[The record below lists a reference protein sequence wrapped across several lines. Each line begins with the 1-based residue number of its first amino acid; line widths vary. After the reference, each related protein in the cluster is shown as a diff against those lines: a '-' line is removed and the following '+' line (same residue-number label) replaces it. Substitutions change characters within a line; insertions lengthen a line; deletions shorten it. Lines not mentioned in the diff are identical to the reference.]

1 MLGRVKKIK
10 NYDKFGKVLKDM
22 NLKKYENIDEKREMA
37 VNIIERWVTNSL
49 AKMRVK
55 KMI

>member
-10 NYDKFGKVLKDM
+10 NYDKYGKFLKDI
-22 NLKKYENIDEKREMA
+22 NLKQYENIDEKREMA

-55 KMI
+55 KVI